1 MTYSGS
7 AFGPLP
13 PHDASDDDGAG
24 ATMPR
29 RVMFHLLGC
38 VPYFQCQDLQ
48 RRLVAHAATGTLSH
62 ASVLLAEHPP
72 AITVGRRGS
81 RRHIRVPS
89 DQLKRRGVEVRWVDR
104 GGGCVLHGPGQ
115 LAVYPVLP
123 IRAWGWKF
131 SQYLER
137 FRRGLVALLNEWGVS
152 ARPTLPGAGVWGHAG
167 AVAALGVGVTRGVT
181 HHGAWLNVQ
190 TDLSDFPRVDIV
202 PPECVLDDV
211 PTTMSSLAAERRRPV
226 TMASLRA
233 GVIQYLSQSLDCDPA
248 HVTTGHPLLA

>member
-7 AFGPLP
+7 AFGPP
-13 PHDASDDDGAG
+13 SSNDRSNDGG
-24 ATMPR
+24 ESMSPPR

-38 VPYFQCQDLQ
+38 VSYFRCQDLQ
-48 RRLVAHAATGTLSH
+48 RRLVAHADSGTLSH
-62 ASVLLAEHPP
+62 ASILLAEHPP
-72 AITVGRRGS
+72 EITVGRRGS

-89 DQLKRRGVEVRWVDR
+89 DQLQRRGVQIRWVDR

-123 IRAWGWKF
+123 IRAWGWRF
-131 SQYLER
+131 SEYLER
-137 FRRGLVALLNEWGVS
+137 FRRGLVGLLREWGVA
-152 ARPTLPGAGVWGHAG
+152 ARPTLPGAGVWGQAG

-181 HHGAWLNVQ
+181 HHGAWLNVHPN
-190 TDLSDFPRVDIV
+190 LPDFPRIDIV
-202 PPECVLDDV
+202 PPECVLEDV

-233 GVIQYLSQSLDCDPA
+233 GVIQYLSQTLECDPA